1 MEANQEILIES
12 DPSFYMR
19 SRNMKTKIL
28 TESIIIVY
36 ID

>member
-19 SRNMKTKIL
+19 FNNKGKFGL
-28 TESIIIVY
+28 IISPFLDI
-36 ID
+36 